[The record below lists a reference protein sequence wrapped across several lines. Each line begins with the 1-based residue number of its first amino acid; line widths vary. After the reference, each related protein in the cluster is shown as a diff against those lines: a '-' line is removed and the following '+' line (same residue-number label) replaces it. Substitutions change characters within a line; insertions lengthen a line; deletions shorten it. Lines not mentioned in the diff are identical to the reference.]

1 MLVGEEGKRSPSAI
15 SRLHRHRRDISRAFG
30 ADATPRTPSR
40 PENSSN
46 EHGYIRGSL
55 VLTEGACGYSNCNE
69 LWQRAFRPSRVPR
82 PCPPACSVFFAIGA
96 KRQPAING
104 RDFYQCPKTKV
115 ETNIDGGD
123 GRRATG
129 VLDGVKGER
138 GCS

>member
-1 MLVGEEGKRSPSAI
+1 MLVGEEGKRSPSAV

-69 LWQRAFRPSRVPR
+69 LWQRAFLPSPVPR
-82 PCPPACSVFFAIGA
+82 RCPHVPRVLRNRRKAPASNQRPRFFT
-96 KRQPAING
+96 NV
-104 RDFYQCPKTKV
+104 PKPK
-115 ETNIDGGD
+115 
-123 GRRATG
+123 
-129 VLDGVKGER
+129 
-138 GCS
+138 